1 MDFGR
6 ERFDEDESREEEPPP
21 EEQEDEEKPV
31 QPDAKVLKAQKRQ
44 KREEVASASLDRVYA
59 AAAAADQT
67 VRGGTQRKKRDRAG
81 APKSPP
87 KPSSDSLRELVKSV
101 HAEDSRK
108 RSASDSEEEDESS
121 VKLGH
126 AARSLLDLYEGEC
139 LPLAAELKSASKQAA
154 QTVARVRAYRRRT
167 HTHEDVSSEDEDDEA
182 SLKTAATAGRLAALA
197 GALAARKEVEWPWIA
212 NASRRN
218 CWPWLRVTTGRR
230 RERRPRL

>member
-1 MDFGR
+1 MDAALDDDDPLAFELREDVDFGR
-6 ERFDEDESREEEPPP
+6 ERFDDDESREEEPVP

-44 KREEVASASLDRVYA
+44 KREEVASQSLDRVYA
-59 AAAAADQT
+59 AAAAADQI
-67 VRGGTQRKKRDRAG
+67 VRGGTQRKKRDRTG

-101 HAEDSRK
+101 HAEDLRK
-108 RSASDSEEEDESS
+108 RSASDSEEEDEST

-167 HTHEDVSSEDEDDEA
+167 HTHEDV
-182 SLKTAATAGRLAALA
+182 
-197 GALAARKEVEWPWIA
+197 
-212 NASRRN
+212 
-218 CWPWLRVTTGRR
+218 
-230 RERRPRL
+230 RPRTRMMRHL